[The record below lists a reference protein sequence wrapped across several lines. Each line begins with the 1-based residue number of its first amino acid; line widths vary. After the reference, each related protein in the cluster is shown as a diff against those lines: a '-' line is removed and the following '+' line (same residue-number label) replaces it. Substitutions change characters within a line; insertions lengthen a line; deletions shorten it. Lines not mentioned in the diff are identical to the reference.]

1 MFFVYSL
8 GLYFVNA
15 CLKYTTLGS
24 ASILSATCSFFTLF
38 LGSLLKVERFSL
50 LKGAAVVTTFV
61 GVVVNSLPSVQG
73 KSAGGLSSQT
83 WGNLLSLFGAL
94 CYANFLVF
102 LQKQTVG
109 RSGLNRPLLFA
120 FIGLFTMMFCWPV
133 FIYLHLSGQERLELP
148 KSGLVYLFLA
158 LKIVLGSVIPTYLW
172 NVTFALT
179 SPLYIAVGTSLCIP
193 LNLVADW
200 MMGNG
205 VSWSGAIGAAFVT
218 AGCFIMNLAYM

>member
-1 MFFVYSL
+1 LFFVYSL

-24 ASILSATCSFFTLF
+24 ASILGATCSFFTLF
-38 LGSLLKVERFSL
+38 LGNLLKVEKFSL

-73 KSAGGLSSQT
+73 RQGLGSSQT

-120 FIGLFTMMFCWPV
+120 FIGLFTMIFCWPV
-133 FIYLHLSGQERLELP
+133 FIYLHKSGQERLELP
-148 KSGLVYLFLA
+148 KTGMVYLFLG

-200 MMGNG
+200 VMGNG